1 MKKINILALPFT
13 VVLAST
19 LVACGNKGANDHFTI
34 EEPTFTSISYEDRN
48 SGFRISV
55 KSDFVL
61 EGHDVNKAQF
71 KDSAG
76 NAYTTTIFANDVNNL
91 NLGYNVVLPNEG
103 TYTIRLYIDGLASS
117 NSLNLT
123 VEKPLEYKTLSMKLP
138 ENIHIKG
145 TFNDLIHESQRI
157 FDLYKIGDRYLK
169 VEDDRPALFYKK
181 IADDKYSTWG
191 NAIGNDEVNWEKT
204 KDASTSAFESVFYG
218 HYSIGYTAMLNPL
231 RSKTDGT
238 YKVGETNYN
247 VTEYKYDAYT
257 FTMYEENNASIALK
271 VVSEAFTLDTTVLDV
286 LVAEFPIVT
295 PDQI

>member
-71 KDSAG
+71 KDSDG

-103 TYTIRLYIDGLASS
+103 TYTIKLYIDGLASS

-145 TFNDLIHESQRI
+145 TYNDLIHESQRI

-169 VEDDRPALFYKK
+169 IENGRPALFFKK
-181 IADDKYSTWG
+181 IAEGKYSTWG
-191 NAIGNDEVNWEKT
+191 NADDEVNWKKIT
-204 KDASTSAFESVFYG
+204 DASQLVFESGFYG
-218 HYSIGYTAMLNPL
+218 DYSMEYTAMPNPL

-238 YKVGETNYN
+238 YKVGETSYN

-271 VVSEAFTLDTTVLDV
+271 VVSEAFVLNTTVLDT
-286 LVAEFPIVT
+286 LVTEFPIVT